1 MIEFFYECVNY
12 VNLPATTLMIMVLLY
27 WLMVM
32 IGVFGMDSFDFD
44 LDVNP
49 DVGLDVD
56 LGLDA
61 DIGLDADVGVDADF
75 GVDAHGGVDAAPAT
89 TFAGGSSTTGND
101 GFLRTVFEFFY
112 LGEVP
117 IVIIGTFFVLFFWIA
132 TFVTNHF
139 FNLDPQRLLVSLLWL
154 TPNIVI
160 SLAMTRITM
169 IPFAIVFKKPPPE
182 NIRREEMYGIIG
194 QVTTSEV
201 TEKFG
206 QMEIKRN
213 NEPEMTINVRTLRGE
228 KLGKGD
234 AAKIISYD
242 NSNGTF
248 LVELTKWEKKVDG

>member
-1 MIEFFYECVNY
+1 MIEFFHECVNY

-32 IGVFGMDSFDFD
+32 IGVFGMDAFDFD

-56 LGLDA
+56 IGIDA
-61 DIGLDADVGVDADF
+61 DIGVDADF
-75 GVDAHGGVDAAPAT
+75 GVDAHTGVDAAPAT
-89 TFAGGSSTTGND
+89 SLAGGSSTTGND
-101 GFLRTVFEFFY
+101 GFLRSVFEFFY

-117 IVIIGTFFVLFFWIA
+117 IVIIATFLVLFFWIA
-132 TFVTNHF
+132 TFVTNHL
-139 FNLDPQRLLVSLLWL
+139 FNMDQQFLTSMLWL

-160 SLAMTRITM
+160 SLALTRFTM

-182 NIRREEMYGIIG
+182 NTTREEMYGLIG
-194 QVTTSEV
+194 RVTTSEV
-201 TEKFG
+201 TENFG
-206 QMEIKRN
+206 QMEITQN
-213 NEPEMTINVRTLRGE
+213 NEPEMTINIRTMPGE

-234 AAKIISYD
+234 AAKIISFD